1 MKYVITENKL
11 NNTIIEYIDSLYD
24 INNINW
30 TNPYMYDED
39 TGEEYEDGNIIDF
52 YIGDYDG
59 PYDSDFC
66 FRYYTEEYF
75 LDGSPEY
82 HDKGPLLEVHDEVAE
97 SLDGYFGDFWHEPF
111 KKWFESNFEL
121 SVKTV
126 KKGISG

>member
-1 MKYVITENKL
+1 MKIIISESKL
-11 NNTIIEYIDSLYD
+11 NSAIIQYLDELYD
-24 INNINW
+24 VNDIHS
-30 TNPYMYDED
+30 TNPYMYDDD

-52 YIGDYDG
+52 YRGDYDG

-75 LDGSPEY
+75 LDGSPKY
-82 HDKGPLLEVHDEVAE
+82 RNRGPLLEVRDEVAE
-97 SLDGYFGDFWHEPF
+97 TLDGYFGDFWYEPF

-121 SVKTV
+121 PVKTV